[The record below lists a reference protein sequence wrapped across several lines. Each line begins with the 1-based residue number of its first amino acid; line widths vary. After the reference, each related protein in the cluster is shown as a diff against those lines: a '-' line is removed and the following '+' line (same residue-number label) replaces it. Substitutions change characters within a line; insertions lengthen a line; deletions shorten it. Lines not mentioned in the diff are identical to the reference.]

1 MVRLATQR
9 LVTAGSCWHPWGW
22 RDKGRGRVLVTWEP
36 QSADR
41 SRSHGGDVGEA
52 TDAGDA
58 AQGKGSGGETPW
70 FLPLSA
76 CLAPS
81 GISHWLNRGQSQSSL
96 GNVVPCHTEQSKRG
110 AADGSERRQ
119 TNDSTPSLAKNPPNK
134 LQTPQSFYI
143 LWVLFHPFAGLLRHC
158 PPAGSHSVW
167 LALGPLL
174 PRLLSRYPSSLNVL
188 GPEGFPFQSCLCNL
202 TQTLMRRWKSP
213 PT

>member
-110 AADGSERRQ
+110 AANGSERRQ

-158 PPAGSHSVW
+158 PPRRLPFSMAGLGTLAAPPAVSV
-167 LALGPLL
+167 PLL
-174 PRLLSRYPSSLNVL
+174 TQCPRPGRLS
-188 GPEGFPFQSCLCNL
+188 FPVMLV
-202 TQTLMRRWKSP
+202 
-213 PT
+213 

>member
-22 RDKGRGRVLVTWEP
+22 RDKGRGRVLGTWES

-70 FLPLSA
+70 FLPFSA

-143 LWVLFHPFAGLLRHC
+143 LWVLFHPFAGLLCHC
-158 PPAGSHSVW
+158 PPQAPVQYGWPWDPCCPACCLGTPPHSMSSARKAFLSSHACVTS
-167 LALGPLL
+167 
-174 PRLLSRYPSSLNVL
+174 PRL
-188 GPEGFPFQSCLCNL
+188 
-202 TQTLMRRWKSP
+202 
-213 PT
+213 